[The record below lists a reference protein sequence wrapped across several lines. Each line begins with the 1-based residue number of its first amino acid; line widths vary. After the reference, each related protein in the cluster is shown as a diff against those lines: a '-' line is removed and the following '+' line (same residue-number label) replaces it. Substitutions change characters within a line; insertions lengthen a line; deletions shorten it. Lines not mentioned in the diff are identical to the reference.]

1 MLSWPRSGLRHC
13 LGGDIGETS
22 DCAQAA
28 SRRFSLPPDQVTERR
43 FAAAA
48 NAVEASD
55 LGDRTT
61 RGAHDVGKDMPWWPL
76 LPGKNARNEIG
87 GRICNDQRQFVMR
100 GRLSASHRFGEH
112 RRVLFFSCEEEEDWI
127 TERPTV

>member
-1 MLSWPRSGLRHC
+1 MLRWTRSGLRHC

-28 SRRFSLPPDQVTERR
+28 SSRFSLPPDQVTERR

-87 GRICNDQRQFVMR
+87 GEFS
-100 GRLSASHRFGEH
+100 GYL
-112 RRVLFFSCEEEEDWI
+112 VLHQE
-127 TERPTV
+127 PTVLYFVVTLSDCPYG